1 MRSLG
6 ENLLLLY
13 SAICKLSC
21 ASPFCDSVC
30 LVWVFC
36 LFGWLVLFELFFGVL
51 CLLLL
56 LCVRVVFCWFWDG
69 LVVVVFWG
77 GGWWEQLLTT
87 VYIGIQL

>member
-21 ASPFCDSVC
+21 ASPFCVSVC

-56 LCVRVVFCWFWDG
+56 LLLCVRVVFL
-69 LVVVVFWG
+69 LVLGWACGFFLGEVG
-77 GGWWEQLLTT
+77 GGS
-87 VYIGIQL
+87 Y